1 MYQPNINDNII
12 QIYTTTTAAM
22 TDIKDI
28 KNIISLFLDIVV
40 LNIDA
45 EGNILETIINTNQDF
60 KISKF
65 KNVYDLFTKEEKF
78 RLKRVLETGF
88 DVKKKFM
95 ELDKS
100 TGTSEF
106 VDVNL
111 YEQNYTRYLFIQ
123 FFESNRD
130 REVIYDRYIEK
141 LTNLSE
147 RDPLTKVFNRKG
159 FDEKVRRL
167 VNSSDPKKRLGII
180 YFDMDNLKIIND
192 TYGHK
197 MGDKAILNVIDIL
210 TSTVRERDIV
220 ARLGGDEFI
229 IVVEEITGL
238 KSTAH
243 GLAQRLLKAV
253 SKENGKQY
261 SSTLSMGVHI
271 VEVEDMSKDVADSE
285 KFSDQLNN
293 EVEKADKA
301 AYESKQNGKNKI
313 SVTKEFLKYYKL

>member
-1 MYQPNINDNII
+1 MTEI
-12 QIYTTTTAAM
+12 Q
-22 TDIKDI
+22 
-28 KNIISLFLDIVV
+28 NIISLFLDIVI
-40 LNIDA
+40 LRIDP
-45 EGNILETIINTNQDF
+45 EGNILETVINTNEDF

-65 KNVYDLFTKEEKF
+65 KNIYDLFSKEEEF
-78 RLKRVLETGF
+78 RLKRVLESGF

-100 TGTSEF
+100 TGLEEF

-111 YEQNYTRYLFIQ
+111 YEQDYNRYLFIQ

-159 FDEKVRRL
+159 FDEKVGRL

-180 YFDMDNLKIIND
+180 YFDMDNLKTIND

-229 IVVEEITGL
+229 IVVEEITGS

-253 SKENGKQY
+253 SKQKGKQY

-271 VEVEDMSKDVADSE
+271 VEVGDISKDVEDLE
-285 KFSDQLNN
+285 KFSNQLNN

-301 AYESKQNGKNKI
+301 TYESKKKGRNQV

>member
-1 MYQPNINDNII
+1 MYTQYINDNII
-12 QIYTTTTAAM
+12 KIYTTTTM
-22 TDIKDI
+22 TEIQ
-28 KNIISLFLDIVV
+28 NILSLFLDIVI
-40 LNIDA
+40 LEIDPD
-45 EGNILETIINTNQDF
+45 GNILNTVINTNEDF
-60 KISKF
+60 QISQF

-100 TGTSEF
+100 TGIDEF

-111 YEQNYTRYLFIQ
+111 YEKDYNRYLFIQ

-141 LTNLSE
+141 LTNLAE

-167 VNSSDPKKRLGII
+167 VNNSDSKKRLGII
-180 YFDMDNLKIIND
+180 YFDMDNLKTIND

-210 TSTVRERDIV
+210 TSTVRERDII

-229 IVVEEITGL
+229 IVVEEITGS

-243 GLAQRLLKAV
+243 GLAERLLKAV

-271 VEVEDMSKDVADSE
+271 VEVEDMSKDVEDSE
-285 KFSDQLNN
+285 EFSEQLNDQI
-293 EVEKADKA
+293 EKADKA
-301 AYESKQNGKNKI
+301 AYESKKNGKNQI
-313 SVTKEFLKYYKL
+313 SVTKEFLKYYEL

>member
-1 MYQPNINDNII
+1 MIDIQNIL
-12 QIYTTTTAAM
+12 
-22 TDIKDI
+22 
-28 KNIISLFLDIVV
+28 SLFLDIVI
-40 LNIDA
+40 LRIDS
-45 EGNILETIINTNQDF
+45 EGNILETVINTNEDF
-60 KISKF
+60 KIEKID
-65 KNVYDLFTKEEKF
+65 NIYELFAEEEKF
-78 RLKRVLETGF
+78 RLKRVLESGF
-88 DVKKKFM
+88 DIKKKYM
-95 ELDKS
+95 ELSKE
-100 TGTSEF
+100 TGIGEF
-106 VDVNL
+106 VDVKL
-111 YEQNYTRYLFIQ
+111 YEKEYERYFFIQ

-130 REVIYDRYIEK
+130 REVTYDRYIEK

-159 FDEKVRRL
+159 FDEKVRRIA
-167 VNSSDPKKRLGII
+167 NSGNPKKRLGII
-180 YFDMDNLKIIND
+180 YFDMDNLKTIND

-229 IVVEEITGL
+229 IVVEEVTGSQ
-238 KSTAH
+238 STAY

-253 SKENGKQY
+253 SKEKGKQY

-271 VEVEDMSKDVADSE
+271 VEVGDISKDVEDLE
-285 KFSDQLNN
+285 KFSNQLNN

-301 AYESKQNGKNKI
+301 AYKSKRNGRNQI